1 VFEVYRDMGAYR
13 SHLET
18 AHFKATN
25 EKMVKSSCPLDAY
38 WLRLHNRSFL
48 FATERRLAITWL
60 FRNGRRIYS
69 ELVLTVLI
77 SPMKVRP

>member
-1 VFEVYRDMGAYR
+1 VLYAIAEKDNPARVRVFEVYRDMGTYR

-38 WLRLHNRSFL
+38 WLKLRVTPSTVVQAAGGDRLVDRCD
-48 FATERRLAITWL
+48 
-60 FRNGRRIYS
+60 
-69 ELVLTVLI
+69 
-77 SPMKVRP
+77 